1 MIKTEKN
8 DTRAFHVL
16 VVEDDPVFARMIQ
29 KNLEGFGL
37 AVEIVSSGAGALAL
51 LENGGPYD
59 LLLVDYYLADMTGKK
74 IVESRAY
81 QNNRAPFIVMTGSQ
95 DAKIAVEMMKLGAED
110 YLIKDEGF
118 RDLLPMA
125 VLRVAARSS
134 LEKKL
139 KEAEGN
145 LRENEIRLQSIL
157 NNTTAVIYI
166 KDKEGRFTFVNRRF
180 EKLFHVSNK
189 DISGKTDHDI
199 FPKDKADAF
208 RANDIKVMKTGVS
221 LEFEELVPQDDGLHS
236 YISIKF
242 PLFGHDWAINA
253 VCGISTDITHR
264 KRMEEELRKLS
275 HAVEQCPVSIVIT
288 DTMGNIEYANPKFT
302 QVAGYT
308 LEEVMGKNPRFLKS
322 EKTSPEEYKRLWDI
336 ITSGGEWRGEF
347 QNRKK
352 NGELFWELAC
362 ISSIKDTKGDI
373 THFIEVKED
382 ITEKKLA
389 EEKDR
394 RQREMLLH
402 ADKMV
407 SLGTLAAG
415 VAHEIQN
422 PNNYIILNAP
432 FLDSIWADAKP
443 LILAGAETEGKKK
456 LAGLPMEEAIE
467 VFTRLTSGILKGAE
481 RIKGIAAG
489 LQNFAC
495 KDLSGLDGE
504 VDIKEVILYSVDL
517 LERLIKES
525 TRRFKISIGDLP
537 RIKGNGLKLE
547 QAMVNLIMNALQ
559 ALTKPTQKVEVS
571 AARDP
576 DGGRVLIKVMDAGR
590 GMDQETLRR
599 VTEPFFTTRQASGGT
614 GLGAPIAY
622 GIIKDHGGD
631 FKVESKPGKGTTVTV
646 ELPVS

>member
-8 DTRAFHVL
+8 DTRAFRIL
-16 VVEDDPVFARMIQ
+16 VVEDDPAFSRIIQ
-29 KNLEGFGL
+29 KILQGFDL
-37 AVEIVSSGAGALAL
+37 AVETVSSGAGAL
-51 LENGGPYD
+51 D
-59 LLLVDYYLADMTGKK
+59 LLAGGGAYNLLLLDYYLADMTGKG
-74 IVESRAY
+74 IVESQAY
-81 QNNRAPFIVMTGSQ
+81 QNNRVPFIVMTASQ

-125 VLRVAARSS
+125 VLRAAAQSS
-134 LEKKL
+134 LEKRL
-139 KEAEGN
+139 REAEEN
-145 LRENEIRLQSIL
+145 LRESEIRFQSIMD
-157 NNTTAVIYI
+157 NTTAVIYV
-166 KDKEGRFTFVNRRF
+166 KDKEGRYTFVNRRF

-189 DISGKTDHDI
+189 DIVGKTDHDI

-221 LEFEELVPQDDGLHS
+221 LEFEETVPQDDGMHS

-242 PLFGHDWAINA
+242 PLFGPNGAINA
-253 VCGISTDITHR
+253 VCGISTDITQR
-264 KRMEEELRKLS
+264 KRIEEELRKLS
-275 HAVEQCPVSIVIT
+275 HAVEQCPVSIIIT

-322 EKTSPEEYKRLWDI
+322 GKTSQEEYKQLWDI

-347 QNRKK
+347 HNRKK

-362 ISSIKDTKGDI
+362 ISSIKNANGDI

-382 ITEKKLA
+382 ITEKKLE
-389 EEKDR
+389 EEKER
-394 RQREMLLH
+394 RQREMLRH

-432 FLDSIWADAKP
+432 FLDRIWADAKP
-443 LILAGAETEGKKK
+443 LILAAAKIEDRKK
-456 LAGLPMEEAIE
+456 LAGLPIEETIKA
-467 VFTRLTSGILKGAE
+467 FDRLTSGILKGAE

-495 KDLSGLDGE
+495 KDLSGLEEE
-504 VDIKEVILYSVDL
+504 VDVKKAILYATDL
-517 LERLIKES
+517 LESLIKKN

-537 RIKGNGLKLE
+537 RIKGNRLKLE

-559 ALTKPTQKVEVS
+559 SLTRPTQKVEVN
-571 AARDP
+571 AARDQ
-576 DGGRVLIKVMDAGR
+576 DSGRIVIKIMDTGR
-590 GMDQETLRR
+590 GMDLETLRR
-599 VTEPFFTTRQASGGT
+599 ITEPFFTTRQASGGT

-646 ELPVS
+646 ALPV